1 MGRADPGHLAVGHV
15 VRAHGI
21 LGEIFVSTM
30 TDHPEGSFAPGV
42 VLRPGDAAGLAP
54 DPDLPPLRVA
64 AVRPFK
70 DGVLVTFGGV
80 ETRSQAEAF
89 RGRYL
94 FRPTAELERPAPGE
108 FWHHELRG
116 LEVVTAG
123 GDRVGVV
130 RDVVEVAGSDL
141 LAVDGLGREHLIPF
155 RKEFIVEVD
164 LDAGRIVVDPPEGLL
179 DL

>member
-21 LGEIFVSTM
+21 LGELFVSTL

-42 VLRPGDAAGLAP
+42 VLRPGDPSGLAP

-64 AVRPFK
+64 SVRPFK
-70 DGVLVTFGGV
+70 DGFLVSFGGV
-80 ETRSQAEAF
+80 ESRTQAERL

-94 FRPTAELERPAPGE
+94 LRPTAELHAPAPGE
-108 FWHHELRG
+108 FWHHQLVG
-116 LEVVTAG
+116 LEVVTAAG
-123 GDRVGVV
+123 GRVGVV
-130 RDVVEVAGSDL
+130 RELVEVAGSDL
-141 LAVDGLGREHLIPF
+141 LAVDDGEREHLIPF
-155 RKEFIVEVD
+155 RKAFVVEVD
-164 LDAGRIVVDPPEGLL
+164 LAGGRVVVDPPEGLL